1 MSPSNA
7 TGDTSGRQ
15 DTPGRHQLGTPDR
28 TGDTS
33 GRRDAPGRHQ
43 LEDRQPTGDTEGP
56 QRALTV
62 TSSPPGFP
70 LGAVVG
76 AEEAK
81 LALVLAA
88 ADRNIGGVLLRGH
101 KGSAKSTLARGLAG
115 LLAARAGGAFVE
127 LPLGATEERVVGSLD
142 LGAALTG
149 GEVRFRPGLLAA
161 ADGGVLYVDEVNL
174 LADHL
179 VDALLDAAASG
190 INRVERDGVSH
201 GHPARFL
208 LVGSMNPE
216 EGDLRPQLLDRFGLA
231 VDVRNPTDPATRAEV
246 VRRRQA
252 FDADPAAFVA
262 AWSEAEDELLRR
274 LAATRPASVDDDLLE
289 AACSVCVAAGA
300 ESMRADIVL
309 ARAAAAHAGWQG
321 RSTTT
326 ADDVRAVAHL
336 VLSHRQRRQPLD
348 DPAAASAAVDD
359 ALDDALGRPEERQ
372 PTDGEAQSPEE
383 RVDAPDAPTP
393 VATLAAPKS
402 DHTGRAGRRSP
413 VGGTDRGRTVG
424 SRAPTGSVGTVAVV
438 PTIQAAAVRRAQAGT
453 GAASGG
459 DQPVI
464 PADLREPVK
473 ESLTGNLLV
482 LAVDASG
489 SMGMDERMA
498 AVKGALLGL
507 LVDAYQ
513 RRDRVALVTFGG
525 KGAEVVL
532 RPTGSVEVARAR
544 LESLATGGETP
555 LSEGIKAA
563 TVLAHRSATPTL
575 RPLLVVVT
583 DGRATSGTGAHAD
596 PVAAALAEAAIVA
609 RHRLPAVVV
618 DVEPATGTRL
628 GLAADLAT
636 AMGARHLL
644 LPTLTAGRLEAALR
658 SL

>member
-1 MSPSNA
+1 MTAP
-7 TGDTSGRQ
+7 
-15 DTPGRHQLGTPDR
+15 HQPRR
-28 TGDTS
+28 TGDGS
-33 GRRDAPGRHQ
+33 GGQDPEKRHQ
-43 LEDRQPTGDTEGP
+43 FAGAVPTGDGSGGQDPEK
-56 QRALTV
+56 RHR
-62 TSSPPGFP
+62 FP
-70 LGAVVG
+70 LAAVVG

-101 KGSAKSTLARGLAG
+101 KGSAKSTLARGLAA
-115 LLAARAGGAFVE
+115 LLDGGPFVE

-142 LGAALTG
+142 LAAALTG

-190 INRVERDGVSH
+190 VNRVERDGVSH
-201 GHPARFL
+201 SHPARFL

-252 FDADPAAFVA
+252 FDTDPAAFVDS
-262 AWSEAEDELLRR
+262 WTKAEDELLNR
-274 LAATRPASVDDDLLE
+274 LAATRPATVDDDLLE
-289 AACSVCVAAGA
+289 ATCATCVAAGA

-309 ARAAAAHAGWQG
+309 ARAAAAHAGWHG
-321 RSTTT
+321 RPTTS

-348 DPAAASAAVDD
+348 DPAAAASAVDD
-359 ALDDALGRPEERQ
+359 ALDDALGPPPAPDEHDQ
-372 PTDGEAQSPEE
+372 VA
-383 RVDAPDAPTP
+383 APDAPAP
-393 VATLAAPKS
+393 VVAIAAPNAE
-402 DHTGRAGRRSP
+402 HAGRMGRRSP
-413 VGGTDRGRTVG
+413 VGGTERGRTVG
-424 SRAPTGSVGTVAVV
+424 SRTPAGAVGAVAVV
-438 PTIQAAAVRRAQAGT
+438 PTIQAAAVRRAAT
-453 GAASGG
+453 ETDVAATM
-459 DQPVI
+459 PAVLA
-464 PADLREPVK
+464 ADLREPVK
-473 ESLTGNLLV
+473 DALTGNLLV

-489 SMGMDERMA
+489 SMGTDDRMA

-525 KGAEVVL
+525 QGAEVVL
-532 RPTGSVEVARAR
+532 RPTGSVEVARTR

-555 LSEGIKAA
+555 LAEGIRAA
-563 TVLAHRSATPTL
+563 TVLAHRSATPNL

-583 DGRATSGTGAHAD
+583 DGRATSGAGAHPD
-596 PVAAALAEAAIVA
+596 PVTAALAEAAVVA
-609 RHRLPAVVV
+609 RHRLPAVVI
-618 DVEPATGTRL
+618 DVEPPTGPRL
-628 GLAADLAT
+628 GLAVDLAT
-636 AMGARHLL
+636 AMAARHIT
-644 LPTLTAGRLEAALR
+644 LPELTAGRLESALR

>member
-1 MSPSNA
+1 V
-7 TGDTSGRQ
+7 T
-15 DTPGRHQLGTPDR
+15 TPDR
-28 TGDTS
+28 TGDGS
-33 GRRDAPGRHQ
+33 GRPDDRNRH
-43 LEDRQPTGDTEGP
+43 R
-56 QRALTV
+56 
-62 TSSPPGFP
+62 FP
-70 LGAVVG
+70 LSAVVG
-76 AEEAK
+76 ADEAK

-101 KGSAKSTLARGLAG
+101 KGSAKSTLARGLAA
-115 LLAARAGGAFVE
+115 LLTAKGGGSFVE

-190 INRVERDGVSH
+190 VNRVERDGVSH
-201 GHPARFL
+201 NHPARFL

-231 VDVRNPTDPATRAEV
+231 VDVRNPSEPTTRAEV

-252 FDADPAAFVA
+252 FDADPAAFA
-262 AWSEAEDELLRR
+262 ATWSAAEDDLLAR
-274 LAATRPASVDDDLLE
+274 LSATRPATVDDDLLE
-289 AACSVCVAAGA
+289 AACAVCVAAGA

-309 ARAAAAHAGWQG
+309 ARAAAVHAGWHA
-321 RSTTT
+321 RSATT

-348 DPAAASAAVDD
+348 DPEAASSAVDD
-359 ALDDALGRPEERQ
+359 ALTAALGEPPDRGPSDEADESPGATDAEDEQ
-372 PTDGEAQSPEE
+372 VDTPT
-383 RVDAPDAPTP
+383 APPPAP
-393 VATLAAPKS
+393 AIAAPRS
-402 DHTGRAGRRSP
+402 EHAGRAGRRSP

-424 SRAPTGSVGTVAVV
+424 SRAPSGPVGAVAMV
-438 PTIQAAAVRRAQAGT
+438 PTIQAAAARRAQGGGT
-453 GAASGG
+453 TPAATG
-459 DQPVI
+459 PPIVA
-464 PADLREPVK
+464 ADLREPVR

-525 KGAEVVL
+525 RGAEVIL
-532 RPTGSVEVARAR
+532 RPTGSVEVARTR
-544 LESLATGGETP
+544 LESLPTGGETP
-555 LSEGIKAA
+555 LAEGIRVA

-583 DGRATSGTGAHAD
+583 DGRATAAPAGSAHAD
-596 PVAAALAEAAIVA
+596 PVAAALAEAAVVA
-609 RHRLPAVVV
+609 RHQLPAVVV
-618 DVEPATGTRL
+618 DVEPATGPRL
-628 GLAADLAT
+628 GLAEDLAT
-636 AMGARHLL
+636 AMGARHLP

-658 SL
+658 GL

>member
-1 MSPSNA
+1 M
-7 TGDTSGRQ
+7 
-15 DTPGRHQLGTPDR
+15 
-28 TGDTS
+28 
-33 GRRDAPGRHQ
+33 
-43 LEDRQPTGDTEGP
+43 
-56 QRALTV
+56 
-62 TSSPPGFP
+62 
-70 LGAVVG
+70 VG

-81 LALVLAA
+81 LALILAA

-101 KGSAKSTLARGLAG
+101 KGSAKSTLARGLAA
-115 LLAARAGGAFVE
+115 LLAARGGGAFVE

-142 LGAALTG
+142 LAAALTG

-161 ADGGVLYVDEVNL
+161 ADGGVLYLDEVNL

-190 INRVERDGVSH
+190 VNRVERDGVSH
-201 GHPARFL
+201 SHPARFL

-231 VDVRNPTDPATRAEV
+231 VDVRNPTDPAARAEV

-252 FDADPAAFVA
+252 FDADPDGFVA
-262 AWSEAEDELLRR
+262 AWTTAEDELLRR
-274 LAATRPASVDDDLLE
+274 LGATRPATVDDDLLE
-289 AACSVCVAAGA
+289 AACAVCVSAGA

-309 ARAAAAHAGWQG
+309 ARAAAAHAGWDG

-348 DPAAASAAVDD
+348 DPGAASAAVDD
-359 ALDDALGRPEERQ
+359 ALDDSLGPRDEE
-372 PTDGEAQSPEE
+372 PDGDSPQD
-383 RVDAPDAPTP
+383 RVDAPDAPAP
-393 VATLAAPKS
+393 VLPLAAPKS
-402 DHTGRAGRRSP
+402 DRAGRGGRRSP
-413 VGGTDRGRTVG
+413 VTGVDRGRMVASRVPAGPVG
-424 SRAPTGSVGTVAVV
+424 AIAMV
-438 PTIQAAAVRRAQAGT
+438 PTIQASAARRA
-453 GAASGG
+453 GATTTPAN
-459 DQPVI
+459 QPPPAPATTAALPAVVA
-464 PADLREPVK
+464 ADLREPVR
-473 ESLTGNLLV
+473 EALTGNLLV

-525 KGAEVVL
+525 QGAEVAL
-532 RPTGSVEVARAR
+532 RPTGSVEVARSR
-544 LESLATGGETP
+544 LESLPTGGETP
-555 LSEGIKAA
+555 LAEGIRMA

-583 DGRATSGTGAHAD
+583 DGRATAAPAGGVHTD
-596 PVAAALAEAAIVA
+596 PVDAALAEAAVVA
-609 RHRLPAVVV
+609 RHRLPAVVI
-618 DVEPATGTRL
+618 DVEPTTGPRL
-628 GLAADLAT
+628 GLAADLAA
-636 AMGARHLL
+636 AMGARHLP

>member
-1 MSPSNA
+1 MGVTGSP
-7 TGDTSGRQ
+7 
-15 DTPGRHQLGTPDR
+15 
-28 TGDTS
+28 
-33 GRRDAPGRHQ
+33 
-43 LEDRQPTGDTEGP
+43 EGAGF
-56 QRALTV
+56 R
-62 TSSPPGFP
+62 FP
-70 LGAVVG
+70 LSAVVG

-101 KGSAKSTLARGLAG
+101 KGSAKSTLARGLAA
-115 LLAARAGGAFVE
+115 LLAARDGGAFVE

-142 LGAALTG
+142 LAAALTG

-161 ADGGVLYVDEVNL
+161 AHGGVLYVDEVNL

-190 INRVERDGVSH
+190 VNRVERDGVSH
-201 GHPARFL
+201 SHPARFL

-231 VDVRNPTDPATRAEV
+231 VDVRNPTDPAARAEV

-262 AWSEAEDELLRR
+262 TFSGAEDEMLRR
-274 LAATRPASVDDDLLE
+274 LTATRPATVDDDLLE
-289 AACSVCVAAGA
+289 AACAACVAAGA

-309 ARAAAAHAGWQG
+309 ARAAAAHAGWDG
-321 RSTTT
+321 RSATS
-326 ADDVRAVAHL
+326 AADVRAVAHL

-348 DPAAASAAVDD
+348 DPAAASSAVDD
-359 ALDDALGRPEERQ
+359 ALDDALGREEDAPPEDASDE
-372 PTDGEAQSPEE
+372 DGAPEE
-383 RVDAPDAPTP
+383 RVDDA
-393 VATLAAPKS
+393 AAPAAVVTISAPKAEQA
-402 DHTGRAGRRSP
+402 GRGGRRSP
-413 VGGTDRGRTVG
+413 VGGTDRGRTVAG
-424 SRAPTGSVGTVAVV
+424 RVPAGSVGAVAVV
-438 PTIQAAAVRRAQAGT
+438 PTIQAAAIRRAGAGAD
-453 GAASGG
+453 GPAAAGG
-459 DQPVI
+459 PVVLA
-464 PADLREPVK
+464 ADLREPVK
-473 ESLTGNLLV
+473 EALTGNLLV

-525 KGAEVVL
+525 RGAEVAL

-544 LESLATGGETP
+544 LESLPTGGETP
-555 LSEGIKAA
+555 LAEGIRMA

-583 DGRATSGTGAHAD
+583 DGRATAAPAGSAHAD

-609 RHRLPAVVV
+609 RHRLPAVVI
-618 DVEPATGTRL
+618 DVEPITGPRL
-628 GLAADLAT
+628 GLAADLAA
-636 AMGARHLL
+636 AMGARHLP
-644 LPTLTAGRLEAALR
+644 LPALTAGRLEAALR
-658 SL
+658 NL